1 MTGRELLETLASPQ
15 VLTAMIT
22 PVVLISAC
30 GTLIFSTSGRLG
42 RLYDRL
48 NTLKTELEGVITGTV
63 KIPEERIIYAR
74 NQLDLQKKRGVIIQ
88 RALAALYSAT
98 LMFIGASLTVALSV
112 AIGHFAWLATVLAL
126 AGGFSLFLASA
137 LLLFE
142 SRYNLKFINQHIDF
156 ISSLQEH
163 AAEAYSS
170 QEKKL

>member
-1 MTGRELLETLASPQ
+1 MNGQELLETLASPQ

-48 NTLKTELEGVITGTV
+48 NNLKGELEGIMLGTLTF
-63 KIPEERIIYAR
+63 PDERLDYAR
-74 NQLDLQKKRGVIIQ
+74 EQLKIQKRRGVLIQ

-98 LMFIGASLTVALSV
+98 LLFIAASLTVALSV
-112 AIGHFAWLATVLAL
+112 ALGYLAWLATLFAL
-126 AGGFSLFLASA
+126 AGGLFLFIASG

-142 SRYNLKFINQHIDF
+142 SRYNLRFINQHLDLIA
-156 ISSLQEH
+156 SLQEH
-163 AAEAYSS
+163 AAAERPPGKS
-170 QEKKL
+170 

>member
-1 MTGRELLETLASPQ
+1 MNGQELLETLASPQ

-48 NTLKTELEGVITGTV
+48 NYLKGELEGVMSGAV
-63 KIPEERIIYAR
+63 KFPEERIEYAR
-74 NQLDLQKKRGVIIQ
+74 EQLEIQKRRGVLIQ

-98 LMFIGASLTVALSV
+98 LLFIAASLTVAFSV
-112 AIGHFAWLATVLAL
+112 ALGHLAWLATLFAL
-126 AGGFSLFLASA
+126 AGGLFLFIASG

-142 SRYNLKFINQHIDF
+142 SRYNLRFINQHIDL

-163 AAEAYSS
+163 AAAERRSGES
-170 QEKKL
+170 

>member
-1 MTGRELLETLASPQ
+1 MATQELLEILASPQ

-48 NTLKTELEGVITGTV
+48 NYLKGELEGIIAGRLAY
-63 KIPEERIIYAR
+63 PEERIAYAR
-74 NQLDLQKKRGVIIQ
+74 EQLDIQKRRGVLIQ

-98 LMFIGASLTVALSV
+98 LLFIAASLTVALSV
-112 AIGHFAWLATVLAL
+112 AMGHLAWLATLFAL
-126 AGGFSLFLASA
+126 SGGLFLFFASG

-142 SRYNLKFINQHIDF
+142 SRYNLRFINQHIDL

-163 AAEAYSS
+163 AASE
-170 QEKKL
+170 QGPKKG